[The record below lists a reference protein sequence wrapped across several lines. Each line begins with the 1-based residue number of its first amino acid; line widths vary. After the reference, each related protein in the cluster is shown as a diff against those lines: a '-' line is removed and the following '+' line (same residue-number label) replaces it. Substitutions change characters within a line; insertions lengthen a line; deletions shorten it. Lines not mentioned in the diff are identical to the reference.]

1 MRRFITVRNL
11 FSLFLIVWFAYGVYE
26 ARSYSYLAR
35 IFPFY
40 VSLILLVC
48 AIINL
53 IQENLPKVKQ
63 ASPNGSKVN
72 TSDLSSNWEIPMS
85 MVWRRFIFFVGTI
98 LALYVATYLI
108 GYPLAITLLI
118 FIFYRQIAEAS
129 WLASIIAAAA
139 GLGFLALASKVLNM
153 YWPEGLINKLLELPW
168 PLR

>member
-1 MRRFITVRNL
+1 MRKFITVRNL

-53 IQENLPKVKQ
+53 LQENLSQMKK
-63 ASPNGSKVN
+63 ASSDGAKIN

-85 MVWRRFIFFVGTI
+85 TVWRRFLFFVGTI
-98 LALYVATYLI
+98 LALYGATYII

-129 WLASIIAAAA
+129 WLVSFIAAAA
-139 GLGFLALASKVLNM
+139 GLGFLALASNVLNM
-153 YWPEGLINKLLELPW
+153 YWPEGLLKLPW
-168 PLR
+168 PLG